1 MYRRIK
7 DLREDMDLTQKTIA
21 NYLNMSQNG
30 YSQYETDTNKIPVEV
45 LKKLAIYYN
54 TSIDYLVELTDEK
67 NLIKEKNSK
76 NQFFSTIFNI
86 NTSKN
91 GRETIKFKFN
101 FNFTIF

>member
-67 NLIKEKNSK
+67 KPYKK
-76 NQFFSTIFNI
+76 NQFFPTIFSIYTYKWSGNDKI
-86 NTSKN
+86 
-91 GRETIKFKFN
+91 
-101 FNFTIF
+101 

>member
-1 MYRRIK
+1 
-7 DLREDMDLTQKTIA
+7 MDLTQKTIA

-67 NLIKEKNSK
+67 KPYKRK
-76 NQFFSTIFNI
+76 
-86 NTSKN
+86 K
-91 GRETIKFKFN
+91 
-101 FNFTIF
+101 

>member
-67 NLIKEKNSK
+67 KPYKRKNNLIL
-76 NQFFSTIFNI
+76 
-86 NTSKN
+86 
-91 GRETIKFKFN
+91 
-101 FNFTIF
+101 